1 MGGLEPHLGS
11 DAHLYGYWNEEVA
24 LAQARWMLAN
34 DDHKTAAKHL
44 ESLIELSGDK
54 QRTGT
59 LVQALIL
66 QSLAFEGQAQA
77 ERALRSLDRALH
89 LAEPSGYVRTFID
102 EDPTMANL
110 LARMTDNGYAALL
123 LQAMNATLTT
133 LPASTQAIT
142 YPALIEALS
151 DRELQI
157 LRLMAGRLS
166 NREIADE
173 LYLATTT
180 IKWYSRQIYRK
191 LGVHGRRKAAERGRA
206 LGLI

>member
-1 MGGLEPHLGS
+1 LKPHLGA
-11 DAHLYGYWNEEVA
+11 DAHLYGYWNEEVG

-34 DDHKTAAKHL
+34 DDHTTLADHL
-44 ESLIELSGDK
+44 DALIASSEDNQRNGTLIQSLILKS
-54 QRTGT
+54 
-59 LVQALIL
+59 LVSERQ
-66 QSLAFEGQAQA
+66 GQAGK
-77 ERALRSLDRALH
+77 ALGLLERALH

-102 EDPTMANL
+102 EGPRMANL
-110 LARMTDNGYAALL
+110 LSRPTGNSYAARL
-123 LQAMNATLTT
+123 LQTMNTT
-133 LPASTQAIT
+133 PAHQPASSQRTT
-142 YPALIEALS
+142 HPALVEALS

-166 NREIADE
+166 NNEIANE

-191 LGVHGRRKAAERGRA
+191 LGVHERREAAERGRA